1 MQDDYGNAVRYPGTG
16 EIAALAER
24 VERVEANLAENTA
37 TTKRIEENTS
47 DLIEVLAAAKGAF
60 KTLEVLGKIARPI
73 VWIGTVGSF
82 VMYAWARFKSGI
94 GNPFN

>member
-16 EIAALAER
+16 DIAALAER
-24 VERVEANLAENTA
+24 VERVEE

-82 VMYAWARFKSGI
+82 VVYAWARFKSGI
-94 GNPFN
+94 GDLFN